1 MAWTLRVGLWFS
13 CMTFS
18 GLIRPGDKNCV
29 RRDTELGV
37 DFTSASVPKTDLWV
51 RVSCKAKVQV
61 LLTHP
66 IVPWSLSSRRS
77 SNRKAATANHRVV
90 SQNNKHGE
98 GYSQSS
104 SHHAPFVEGQLVPE
118 YWHKQQL

>member
-18 GLIRPGDKNCV
+18 GLIHPGDKNCV

-37 DFTSASVPKTDLWV
+37 DFTSASVPKADLWV

-61 LLTHP
+61 LLDTP
-66 IVPWSLSSRRS
+66 DCPLVPLFKALFKQKS
-77 SNRKAATANHRVV
+77 SNSKP
-90 SQNNKHGE
+90 
-98 GYSQSS
+98 QSC
-104 SHHAPFVEGQLVPE
+104 LT
-118 YWHKQQL
+118 KQQAWRGLQSVKQSPCPFRGRSTGT